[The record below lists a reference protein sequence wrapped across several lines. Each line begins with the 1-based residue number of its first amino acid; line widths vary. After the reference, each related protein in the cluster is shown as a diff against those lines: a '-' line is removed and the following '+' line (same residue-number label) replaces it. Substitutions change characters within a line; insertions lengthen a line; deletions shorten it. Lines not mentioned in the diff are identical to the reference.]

1 LSRHVDDTS
10 LVCHAPSNSMYF
22 NVHGEVGPCWLNLTE
37 MGKYPENTI
46 SEIWFGEQFSKL
58 RKAVK
63 SEDLA
68 YRCGTCMHNM
78 KQGNH
83 VSVLAK
89 LYDYPYPIKEYP
101 TVMEFELSNK
111 CNLECVMCKG
121 ELSSTIRKN
130 REKLPPLANPYDSRF
145 VDQLEAFIPHLEEAK
160 FLGGEPFLIDL
171 YYDIW
176 ERIAEI
182 KPDIKITITTNAT
195 VFNNRVSALLDKLN
209 CSIIVSIDSFEKES
223 YLEIRKR
230 ANFETVMTNFDSYL
244 HYTKTKNTYMQVSMN
259 PLRLNW
265 QEMAAS
271 IEFVN
276 DRNVALWF
284 NTVVYPHDQAIWTLG
299 AKKLEHIYHT
309 LSEISIA
316 SKPKSCSRFTYDNN
330 VRNYSNLVNNQ
341 IKNWW
346 IKAKEEEEKRS
357 AESMNMSSQELG
369 AKIKETAW
377 NYVNQDAYI
386 SEFMKKKELQKIEG
400 ALANRLKTENTERLK
415 ELYCLP
421 TGELVDEL
429 KSTVVLENGNGQNEE
444 EPG

>member
-1 LSRHVDDTS
+1 
-10 LVCHAPSNSMYF
+10 MYF
-22 NVHGEVGPCWLNLTE
+22 NVHGEVGPCWLNLAE
-37 MGKYPENTI
+37 MGNYPANTI
-46 SEIWFGEQFSKL
+46 REIWFGEQFSKL

-63 SEDLA
+63 NKDLC

-101 TVMEFELSNK
+101 SVMEFELSNK

-130 REKLPPLANPYDSRF
+130 REKLPPMANPYDSRF
-145 VDQLEAFIPHLEEAK
+145 VDQLEEFIPHLEEAK

-182 KPDIKITITTNAT
+182 KPEIKITITTNAT
-195 VFNNRVSALLDKLN
+195 VFNNRVSRLLNKLN
-209 CSIIVSIDSFEKES
+209 CNIIVSIDSFEKET

-230 ANFETVMTNFDSYL
+230 ANFETVMSNFESYL
-244 HYTKTKNTYMQVSMN
+244 DYTRTKNTYMQVSMN

-265 QEMAAS
+265 EEMAAAV
-271 IEFVN
+271 EFVN
-276 DRNVALWF
+276 ERNIALWF
-284 NTVVYPHDQAIWTLG
+284 NTVVYPHNQAIWTLG
-299 AKKLEHIYHT
+299 AKKLEHIYQT
-309 LSEISIA
+309 LSGISIG
-316 SKPKSCSRFTYDNN
+316 SRPEMCTRNTYDNN
-330 VRNYSNLVNNQ
+330 VRNYTNLVNTQ

-346 IKAKEEEEKRS
+346 LNAKQEEDKR
-357 AESMNMSSQELG
+357 ALESVNMSLLELG
-369 AKIKETAW
+369 NNLKEIIR
-377 NYVNQDAYI
+377 NYIHQDAYI
-386 SEFMKKKELQKIEG
+386 AQFMKLKETQELETALLKI
-400 ALANRLKTENTERLK
+400 LKTESTESIK

-421 TGELVDEL
+421 TGDLVDEL
-429 KSTVVLENGNGQNEE
+429 KSATD
-444 EPG
+444 

>member
-1 LSRHVDDTS
+1 
-10 LVCHAPSNSMYF
+10 MYF
-22 NVHGEVGPCWLNLTE
+22 NVHGEVGPCWLNLTN

-46 SEIWFGEQFSKL
+46 REIWFGERFSKL

-63 SEDLA
+63 NEDLA
-68 YRCGTCMHNM
+68 YRCGTCMKNM

-89 LYDYPYPIKEYP
+89 LYDYPYPIKDYP

-130 REKLPPLANPYDSRF
+130 REKLPPMANPYDSRF
-145 VDQLEAFIPHLEEAK
+145 VDQLEEFIPHLEEAK

-176 ERIAEI
+176 ERIAAI
-182 KPDIKITITTNAT
+182 KPEIKITITTNAT
-195 VFNNRVSALLDKLN
+195 VFNNRVNALLQKLN
-209 CSIIVSIDSFEKES
+209 CNIIVSIDSFEKDS
-223 YLEIRKR
+223 YTEIRKR
-230 ANFETVMTNFDSYL
+230 ANFESVMTNFESYL
-244 HYTKTKNTYMQVSMN
+244 DYTRIKNTYMQVSMN

-271 IEFVN
+271 VEFVN
-276 DRNVALWF
+276 ERNIALWF
-284 NTVVYPHDQAIWTLG
+284 NTVVYPHNQAIWTLG
-299 AKKLEHIYHT
+299 AKKLEQMYST
-309 LSEISIA
+309 LSGIFIG
-316 SKPKSCSRFTYDNN
+316 SKPQSCSQSTYDNN
-330 VRNYSNLVNNQ
+330 VRNYSNLVHNQ

-346 IKAKEEEEKRS
+346 LLAKEEEEKRFS
-357 AESMNMSSQELG
+357 ECLMMSFQELG
-369 AKIKETAW
+369 SKIKETAW
-377 NYVNQDAYI
+377 NYLNQDAYVP
-386 SEFMKKKELQKIEG
+386 EFIKKKELEKLER
-400 ALANRLKTENTERLK
+400 ALAIRLKTESAERLK

-429 KSTVVLENGNGQNEE
+429 SKTVIIENN
-444 EPG
+444 

>member
-1 LSRHVDDTS
+1 MRKYNSSRHVDDKT

-22 NVHGEVGPCWLNLTE
+22 NVHGEVGPCWLNLTN

-58 RKAVK
+58 RTAVK
-63 SEDLA
+63 NEDLA
-68 YRCGTCMHNM
+68 YRCGTCMKNM

-89 LYDYPYPIKEYP
+89 LYDYPYQLKDYP

-130 REKLPPLANPYDSRF
+130 REKLPPMVTPYDARF
-145 VDQLEAFIPHLEEAK
+145 VDQLEEFIPHLEEAK

-182 KPDIKITITTNAT
+182 KPEIKITITTNAT
-195 VFNNRVSALLDKLN
+195 VFNNRVNALLQKLN
-209 CSIIVSIDSFEKES
+209 CNIIVSIDSFEKES
-223 YLEIRKR
+223 YSEIRKR
-230 ANFETVMTNFDSYL
+230 ANFESVMTNFDSYL
-244 HYTKTKNTYMQVSMN
+244 DYTRTKNTYMQVSMN

-271 IEFVN
+271 VEFVN
-276 DRNVALWF
+276 ERNIALWF
-284 NTVVYPHDQAIWTLG
+284 NTVVYPHNEALWTLG
-299 AKKLEHIYHT
+299 AKKLEQIYST
-309 LSEISIA
+309 LSGISIG
-316 SKPKSCSRFTYDNN
+316 SKPQSCSQSAYDNN
-330 VRNYSNLVNNQ
+330 VRNYSNMVHNQ

-346 IKAKEEEEKRS
+346 LLAKEEEEKRS
-357 AESMNMSSQELG
+357 SESLIMSFQELCF
-369 AKIKETAW
+369 KIQETAY
-377 NYVNQDAYI
+377 NYLNQDAYVP
-386 SEFMKKKELQKIEG
+386 EFMKKKELQKLEG
-400 ALANRLKTENTERLK
+400 ALAIRLKTESEERLK

-429 KSTVVLENGNGQNEE
+429 RKTVIIENN
-444 EPG
+444 